1 MLHLYV
7 RLYAYTYKVRVY
19 RSLKSGLSLIT
30 LHKVKVKLYKK
41 CNKVK
46 VLLDKVGSKIQPKVV
61 VLLPKVVVL
70 LPFKATFESKVC
82 QNPRK
87 NTQVSRA

>member
-46 VLLDKVGSKIQPKVV
+46 VLLDKVGSKMQPKVV
-61 VLLPKVVVL
+61 VLLP
-70 LPFKATFESKVC
+70 FIATFESKVC

-87 NTQVSRA
+87 NTQEGRA